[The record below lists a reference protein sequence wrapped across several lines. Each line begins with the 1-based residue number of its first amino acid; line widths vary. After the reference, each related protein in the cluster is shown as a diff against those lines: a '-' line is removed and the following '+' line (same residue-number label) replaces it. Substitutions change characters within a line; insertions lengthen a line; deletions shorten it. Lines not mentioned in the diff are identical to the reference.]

1 MTNKRDLVKQYKQN
15 PPEMGI
21 YQIKNKANGKVF
33 IGSAKNVKG
42 ILNSNKFQLKMGSH
56 YIKELQEDYIKY
68 GEDNFIF
75 DKIDTLEFRDDSKY
89 DYTEDLATLEDMWL
103 EKVKPYDEKGYNS
116 RKSNR

>member
-1 MTNKRDLVKQYKQN
+1 
-15 PPEMGI
+15 MGI
-21 YQIKNKANGKVF
+21 YQIKNKVNGKVF

-75 DKIDTLEFRDDSKY
+75 DKIDTLEFRDDSNY
-89 DYTEDLATLEDMWL
+89 DYTEDLATLVTHAEL
-103 EKVKPYDEKGYNS
+103 YTLLA
-116 RKSNR
+116 